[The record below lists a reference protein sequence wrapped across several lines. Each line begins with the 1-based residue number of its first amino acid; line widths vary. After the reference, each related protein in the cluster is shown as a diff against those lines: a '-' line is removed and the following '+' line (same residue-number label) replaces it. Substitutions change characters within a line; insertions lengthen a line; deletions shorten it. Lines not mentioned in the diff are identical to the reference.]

1 MIVWLKAAPL
11 LLLGAILLWTNWQRM
26 TQQEQL
32 IEREQQIRLDAAR
45 ITTLTASLMTKVQE
59 LTELQQQADHNQ
71 QAYLTL
77 QQQTA
82 AAHHQLRQRNQQLEK
97 LKRENR
103 QLREWADTAL
113 PADIIRLH
121 QHPAITGSAAYR
133 RLPPA
138 FSLPASG
145 AGTTDQ

>member
-1 MIVWLKAAPL
+1 MMGWMKAAPL
-11 LLLGAILLWTNWQRM
+11 LLLGVMLLWTNWQRM

-32 IEREQQIRLDAAR
+32 IEQQQHIRLADTQIAS
-45 ITTLTASLMTKVQE
+45 LTESLMTKVRE
-59 LTELQQQADHNQ
+59 LDELQQQADADQ

-82 AAHHQLRQRNQQLEK
+82 AAHDQLRQRNQQLEK
-97 LKRENR
+97 LKRENQ

-121 QHPAITGSAAYR
+121 QHTTITGSAAYR
-133 RLPPA
+133 QLPETEA
-138 FSLPASG
+138 LPASG
-145 AGTTDQ
+145 AATAE

>member
-1 MIVWLKAAPL
+1 MMVWLKAAPI
-11 LLLGAILLWTNWQRM
+11 LLLGVILLWTNWQRM

-32 IEREQQIRLDAAR
+32 IEREQQIRLGAAR
-45 ITTLTASLMTKVQE
+45 IATLTASLMTKVKE
-59 LTELQQQADHNQ
+59 LAELQQQADHNQ

-82 AAHHQLRQRNQQLEK
+82 TAHHQLRQRNQQLEK

-133 RLPPA
+133 PLPPA